1 MANVVINGIEHA
13 LEDVAHWITGVKTV
27 VLKGPAII
35 TNLGVLLAAVDKVIA
50 DVELDVANPTVL
62 INIPVTQQ
70 QLADLKTVW
79 TDIKTVFVSAGVK
92 I

>member
-1 MANVVINGIEHA
+1 M
-13 LEDVAHWITGVKTV
+13 
-27 VLKGPAII
+27 LKGPAII